1 MRAALP
7 KPRLENDRCVGL
19 PDHAGLAYEVWA
31 PFSAEDGKIRL
42 RKNRDG
48 KSRDE
53 KGGDEKSHD
62 QDRSKWLEAIT
73 ELEPSP
79 DYPKAFARWEAS
91 FRQPGDLTVKVEA
104 VSRLLVGHGNGSATD
119 VGLTLHRTWGVPV
132 IPGSA
137 LKGLLAHWV
146 EATLGPADPSESD
159 RLPFAGVEWD
169 GRRILRG
176 PGEVYRALFGAPEA
190 DEPVP
195 GRPNLAARGLVTFH
209 DALWVPD
216 TPSGAPSP
224 LAVDVLTVHQ
234 KPYYDEA
241 GRKPPVDWADP
252 NPVSFLSVRPGT
264 RFLLALSGP
273 PDWTAFAKGL
283 LLRALDEWGVGGKTA
298 AGYGRLVQVT
308 NDDSASLPR
317 VEARTV
323 STGPAEGD
331 IVECILVDRVGSGQW
346 RARYEARG
354 LQGPIVNSNKV
365 PKEAKPGDPVRL
377 KLTKARG
384 KDSRFEV
391 P

>member
-7 KPRLENDRCVGL
+7 KPRLEKDRCEGL

-31 PFSAEDGKIRL
+31 PFASENGKIP
-42 RKNRDG
+42 
-48 KSRDE
+48 DE
-53 KGGDEKSHD
+53 
-62 QDRSKWLEAIT
+62 DRSTWLEAIA
-73 ELEPSP
+73 EREPSP
-79 DYPKAFARWEAS
+79 DYPKAYARWKAS
-91 FRQPGDLTVKVEA
+91 FGPPRDLTIEVVA
-104 VSRLLVGHGNGSATD
+104 AARLLVGHGNGSATD

-209 DALWVPD
+209 DALWVPG

-234 KPYYDEA
+234 KRYYDKA
-241 GRKPPVDWADP
+241 GEHPPVDWDDP

-264 RFLLALSGP
+264 RFLIALSGP

-283 LLRALDEWGVGGKTA
+283 LLEALADWGVGGKTA
-298 AGYGRLVQVT
+298 AGYGRLV
-308 NDDSASLPR
+308 PR
-317 VEARTV
+317 ETTAAPAGTAATLLTGAAATPAPARALAPPPKPGET
-323 STGPAEGD
+323 
-331 IVECILVDRVGSGQW
+331 VECVLLPEKTKKGGWKARHEASGI
-346 RARYEARG
+346 E
-354 LQGPIVNSNKV
+354 GPIENSAEV
-365 PKEAKPGDPVRL
+365 PPDATPGQRVRL
-377 KLTKARG
+377 LVKIAKGSQSGFRYLG
-384 KDSRFEV
+384 G
-391 P
+391 

>member
-19 PDHAGLAYEVWA
+19 PEHAGLAYEVWA
-31 PFSAEDGKIRL
+31 PFAPADGKIP
-42 RKNRDG
+42 
-48 KSRDE
+48 DE
-53 KGGDEKSHD
+53 
-62 QDRSKWLEAIT
+62 DRPKWLEAIAK
-73 ELEPSP
+73 LAPP
-79 DYPKAFARWEAS
+79 ADYRRAFDRWKAS
-91 FRQPGDLTVKVEA
+91 FGQPGDLTFEVEA
-104 VSRLLVGHGNGSATD
+104 VARLLVGHGNGSATD

-209 DALWVPD
+209 DALWVPG

-234 KPYYDEA
+234 KRYYDKA
-241 GRKPPVDWADP
+241 GEHPPVDWDDP

-264 RFLLALSGP
+264 RFLIALSGP

-283 LLRALDEWGVGGKTA
+283 LLEALADWGVGGKTA
-298 AGYGRLVQVT
+298 AGYGRLV
-308 NDDSASLPR
+308 PR
-317 VEARTV
+317 ETTAAPAGTAATLLTGAAATPAPARALAPPPKPGET
-323 STGPAEGD
+323 
-331 IVECILVDRVGSGQW
+331 VECVLLPEKTKKGGWKARHEASGI
-346 RARYEARG
+346 E
-354 LQGPIVNSNKV
+354 GPIENSAEV
-365 PKEAKPGDPVRL
+365 PPDATPGQRVRL
-377 KLTKARG
+377 LVKIAKGSQSGFRYLG
-384 KDSRFEV
+384 G
-391 P
+391 